1 MLSSWRHLPIDTV
14 ARMSLHLSSQPT
26 AAAPHHR
33 AAEGSAAHDS
43 AAASRRPLMAH
54 QLVFGLLFAVA
65 LVGLAWLAWRGW
77 SYYTTPLIERPRH
90 PDYWL
95 LKPGG
100 TWGRLYGMVG
110 ASLLV
115 AMLVYS
121 VRKRLRWLRNAGSLR
136 VWLAFHIFCGVVGSL
151 LILLHTSF
159 KFGGIVSISFWSMVV
174 VALSGVLGRY
184 LYRQI
189 PRARTGDELSLR
201 QAEEENAALGRWLLD
216 LGVPDAAL
224 ERLDEIA
231 RAGPSETTGLL
242 GLLLRLPFD
251 SLRLRWRLRSF
262 RRGLRG
268 VPPRLRRRA
277 SRLAGRKARLARRI
291 ALWTRLQR
299 LFYYWHVLHKP
310 FAFLMYLFLIVHV
323 AVVTMAGYGFG

>member
-1 MLSSWRHLPIDTV
+1 
-14 ARMSLHLSSQPT
+14 MSLRLLSQPSPAT
-26 AAAPHHR
+26 EP
-33 AAEGSAAHDS
+33 
-43 AAASRRPLMAH
+43 RRRVMAH
-54 QLVFGLLFAVA
+54 QVVFGLVFAVA
-65 LVGLAWLAWRGW
+65 LGGIAWLAWRGG
-77 SYYTTPLIERPRH
+77 SYYSTPLIERPRH
-90 PDYWL
+90 ADYWL

-100 TWGRLYGMVG
+100 SWGRLYGMVG

-115 AMLVYS
+115 LMLVYS
-121 VRKRLRWLRNAGSLR
+121 VRKRLRILRNAGSLR

-201 QAEEENAALGRWLLD
+201 QAEEEEEGLGRWLRD
-216 LGVPDAAL
+216 LGVSDAEL

-231 RAGPSETTGLL
+231 NQGASDDSTRNSGLVA
-242 GLLLRLPFD
+242 LLFRLPLD
-251 SLRLRWRLRSF
+251 DLRLRWRLRSF
-262 RRGLRG
+262 RRGLHG
-268 VPPRLRRRA
+268 IPPGLRRRA
-277 SRLAGRKARLARRI
+277 ARVAGRKARLARRI
-291 ALWTRLQR
+291 ALWTRLQK

-323 AVVTMAGYGFG
+323 AVVTMAGYGLG

>member
-1 MLSSWRHLPIDTV
+1 
-14 ARMSLHLSSQPT
+14 
-26 AAAPHHR
+26 
-33 AAEGSAAHDS
+33 
-43 AAASRRPLMAH
+43 MAH
-54 QLVFGLLFAVA
+54 QVVFGLLFALA
-65 LVGLAWLAWRGW
+65 LGGIAWLAWRGW
-77 SYYTTPLIERPRH
+77 SYYATPLIERPRH
-90 PDYWL
+90 PDFWR

-110 ASLLV
+110 AALLV

-121 VRKRLRWLRNAGSLR
+121 VRKRLRILRGAGSLR

-159 KFGGIVSISFWSMVV
+159 KFGGIVSISFWSMVT

-189 PRARTGDELSLR
+189 PRARSGDELSLR
-201 QAEEENAALGRWLLD
+201 QAEEEEEALGQWLRD

-231 RAGPSETTGLL
+231 NQGSSDEWGRDWGLAA
-242 GLLLRLPFD
+242 LLFRLPLD
-251 SLRLRWRLRSF
+251 DLLLRWRLQTF
-262 RRGLRG
+262 RRELRG
-268 VPPRLRRRA
+268 VPRRLRRRA
-277 SRLAGRKARLARRI
+277 ARVAGRKARLARRI
-291 ALWTRLQR
+291 ALWSRLLR

-310 FAFLMYLFLIVHV
+310 FAILMYLFLIVHV
-323 AVVTMAGYGFG
+323 AVVTMAGYGLG